1 RPLLALDK
9 AFTYDLPAELD
20 AGVGSYVRFRFHGK
34 LTKGW
39 VLGPTSDLP
48 ARTLPV
54 MRAVSPVRYF
64 DAELLELARWISTRY
79 VTPLAEV
86 LGAMSPPRVA
96 SEEEALAPIAAGA
109 VVGGFAV
116 DDALWR
122 GYAG

>member
-1 RPLLALDK
+1 LLALDK

-54 MRAVSPVRYF
+54 MRAVSEKVVPGGAANV
-64 DAELLELARWISTRY
+64 AANLATLGVHVNLVGLCGKDEARTTTVAGPAFGTRNC
-79 VTPLAEV
+79 V
-86 LGAMSPPRVA
+86 
-96 SEEEALAPIAAGA
+96 
-109 VVGGFAV
+109 
-116 DDALWR
+116 
-122 GYAG
+122 